1 VCARACCPL
10 CVRARRSFAFVLTED
25 HDADA
30 ADTYDS
36 DTDAAAYGGD
46 EL

>member
-1 VCARACCPL
+1 M
-10 CVRARRSFAFVLTED
+10 LTED
-25 HDADA
+25 DDADT

>member
-1 VCARACCPL
+1 LEDAPGSSGVCEC
-10 CVRARRSFAFVLTED
+10 
-25 HDADA
+25 DADA

-36 DTDAAAYGGD
+36 DTNAAAYGGD